1 VESDRVTGRLHAR
14 SRAKRAPR
22 AFSAATGLTGGTAAE
37 LDVRAESASAD
48 PPEPERAP
56 AAEPVVTPIPVKPR
70 EPLRTPGRAGLKPD
84 QPPAPGEGADRVEG
98 SGGPRVKLPNVKLP
112 NIKVPHV
119 KLPSL
124 KVPTV
129 GRRRVDRPPRVFR
142 LQDPGATPGV
152 AAPSASPA
160 RPEIGGARAPEPMTP
175 TRAQATTGP
184 RASDPVPPE
193 SAAAE
198 PEAAGAS
205 LPPAT
210 TTPPSK
216 RPPSKSGTGP
226 TGRRS
231 TTALTGVLT
240 KAWRGPGAGR
250 PWRERKSANRRP
262 VAPTRPTS
270 AQAAPGST
278 SRRLAL
284 PKVGRRIS
292 VKATGAT
299 ADTKAPRRRLVTRT
313 SKAGG
318 VSDRKKGQRPRTPS
332 TPLERRRRI
341 PVAVAGLFALAV
353 LATSFP
359 LAGLVS
365 QHRQLSAAAAQL
377 EQVQRDNRALAEQ
390 QHALNSNEAVNQL
403 ARGDYQMVSPGQ
415 TLYEVLPPSSKTGT
429 TTPGAATSGDPGN
442 QPLVAP
448 ANAPDLSPQP
458 GLPQPIP
465 AAAGSSATAGASKSG
480 SASGSASGGAGVSSP
495 PSSFWGR
502 VTGTLEFWK

>member
-22 AFSAATGLTGGTAAE
+22 AFSAATGLTGGAAAD
-37 LDVRAESASAD
+37 LDVRAESAD
-48 PPEPERAP
+48 PPEPKKAAAP
-56 AAEPVVTPIPVKPR
+56 GAVVTPVLTTPR
-70 EPLRTPGRAGLKPD
+70 EPEREPELAKLNQD
-84 QPPAPGEGADRVEG
+84 EPPAPGEGTDRVEG
-98 SGGPRVKLPNVKLP
+98 SGGRRIKRPNV
-112 NIKVPHV
+112 KVPHV

-124 KVPTV
+124 KVPTG

-142 LQDPGATPGV
+142 LDDPGTSPGLV
-152 AAPSASPA
+152 APGGAGAA
-160 RPEIGGARAPEPMTP
+160 IGAARAPEPMTP
-175 TRAQATTGP
+175 ARAQATGAS
-184 RASDPVPPE
+184 RAADPVPPE
-193 SAAAE
+193 SEAVE
-198 PEAAGAS
+198 PEPPSAPP
-205 LPPAT
+205 PPAV
-210 TTPPSK
+210 TTPRSK
-216 RPPSKSGTGP
+216 SAPSKSGTGP

-240 KAWRGPGAGR
+240 KAWRGPRAGR

-262 VAPTRPTS
+262 VDPTRPTS
-270 AQAAPGST
+270 AKATPGSP

-284 PKVGRRIS
+284 PKVGRRTS
-292 VKATGAT
+292 VKTSGATGAT
-299 ADTKAPRRRLVTRT
+299 KASRRTLLTRT
-313 SKAGG
+313 SKTGG
-318 VSDRKKGQRPRTPS
+318 PSAKKKRQKQRTPA

-377 EQVQRDNRALAEQ
+377 QQVQRDNRSLAEQ
-390 QHALNSNEAVNQL
+390 QHALNSNQAVNQL
-403 ARGDYQMVSPGQ
+403 ARGEYQMVSPGQ

-465 AAAGSSATAGASKSG
+465 AAAGSSAGAGATKG
-480 SASGSASGGAGVSSP
+480 GGASGPPSSGPGVSST

-502 VTGTLEFWK
+502 VTDTLEFWK